1 MVAMC
6 NVQTCNSIYCPPSS
20 GGYGVQLDHRH
31 LQTPQRRV
39 FAVPTEPLALAVAQ
53 EWNGQ
58 GSFVQPTLMHL
69 VSLAK

>member
-1 MVAMC
+1 MYIKFGATY
-6 NVQTCNSIYCPPSS
+6 NYEAPPP

-31 LQTPQRRV
+31 LRTPLRKM

-53 EWNGQ
+53 EWNCQ

-69 VSLAK
+69 VSSK